1 MEKEKK
7 EIRPDRIS
15 DNFIEL
21 IGKEWML
28 VAAGDREKM
37 NMMTASWGG
46 VGYLWNR
53 PVVFVFIR
61 PERYTLEFVE
71 AKKWFTLSFLGRE
84 HREAY
89 TLCGSRSGREIDKV
103 AATGLTPFF
112 TAEGNPGFE
121 QARLTLECKTLAVS
135 EMKEGDFL
143 EAALYERWYNADQGN
158 PHRVYVAEIVHAWE
172 STTYSEE
179 EGRAYSNEK

>member
-1 MEKEKK
+1 MEKQRK

-46 VGYLWNR
+46 VGFLWNR

-61 PERYTLEFVE
+61 PERYTLAFVE
-71 AKKWFTLSFLGRE
+71 AKKWFTLSFFGGE
-84 HREAY
+84 YREAY

-121 QARLTLECKTLAVS
+121 EARLTLECKTLAVS
-135 EMKEGDFL
+135 EMKEDDFL
-143 EAALYERWYNADQGN
+143 DPAVYERWYNATQGN

-172 STTYSEE
+172 RTACPPEE
-179 EGRAYSNEK
+179 SGAYSNEK

>member
-1 MEKEKK
+1 MKEGMK
-7 EIRPDRIS
+7 EIRPDRIT

-46 VGYLWNR
+46 VGFLWNR

-71 AKKWFTLSFLGRE
+71 ARKAFTLSFLGKE

-103 AATGLTPFF
+103 EATGLTPFF
-112 TAEGNPGFE
+112 TADGNPAFE
-121 QARLTLECKTLAVS
+121 ESRLTLECKTLAVS
-135 EMKEGDFL
+135 EMKAEDFL
-143 EAALYERWYNADQGN
+143 DTNVYDRWYNATQGN

-172 STTYSEE
+172 KS
-179 EGRAYSNEK
+179 R